1 MIDLAA
7 LEAAARDVYAA
18 MAPTPQFVW
27 PLLAQRAGREV
38 WVKHENHT
46 PIGAFKVR
54 GGLHLLARLAAARPR
69 PAGIIS
75 ATRGNHGQSLA
86 FASRRHAVRCV
97 IVVPH
102 GNSRDKN
109 AAMVALGA
117 ELVAFGHDF
126 DAAREHA
133 AALAA
138 RDHLHF
144 VGPFQPE
151 LVAGVGTYALELLR
165 SVPALRTVY
174 VPIGCGSGICGLIA
188 ARDALEVDVDIVGV
202 VSTGANAYA
211 QSFAAGHPI
220 ATATAQTMAD
230 GMAVRVPVPAALDII
245 GRGAARIVEVSD
257 DEVGAAMRVYFT
269 DTHQVAEGAGAAP
282 LAAMLKEGDRAGRTC
297 AVVLSGGNV
306 DREVYARILAG

>member
-1 MIDLAA
+1 
-7 LEAAARDVYAA
+7 
-18 MAPTPQFVW
+18 
-27 PLLAQRAGREV
+27 
-38 WVKHENHT
+38 
-46 PIGAFKVR
+46 
-54 GGLHLLARLAAARPR
+54 
-69 PAGIIS
+69 
-75 ATRGNHGQSLA
+75 
-86 FASRRHAVRCV
+86 
-97 IVVPH
+97 VPH

-117 ELVAFGHDF
+117 ELVEYGHDF

-138 RDHLHF
+138 RDHLHL

-188 ARDALEVDVDIVGV
+188 ARDGLEVDVDIVGV
-202 VSTGANAYA
+202 VSSGANAYA

-306 DREVYARILAG
+306 DREVYARILAA